1 MVLTQAP
8 VYCVRLL
15 WLDRHRVPAGRGMAV
30 DAGGLRL
37 AEYSGA
43 AGCCGCSR
51 EKYGVADLWKW
62 RAPSILHDLVEHSG
76 YSLLAVQRLAGG

>member
-1 MVLTQAP
+1 M
-8 VYCVRLL
+8 
-15 WLDRHRVPAGRGMAV
+15 PAGRGMAV

>member
-1 MVLTQAP
+1 
-8 VYCVRLL
+8 
-15 WLDRHRVPAGRGMAV
+15 MAV

-37 AEYSGA
+37 ADDSWA
-43 AGCCGCSR
+43 AGCCGCLR
-51 EKYGVADLWKW
+51 EKYGAADLWKW